1 MLYEGALNM
10 TTLLLS
16 LQFEISLIFGA
27 IASLLIGLSL
37 GLIGGGGSILT
48 VPVLVYLFS
57 VDPLQATAYSLF
69 IVGATSAIGA
79 YPKYKQ
85 GQVNL
90 KTALIFGAPSILT
103 VYATRKWILPAI
115 PTELGQWGNFILTK
129 SVLLML
135 LFALLMVAASFSMI
149 RTQKPLGTIETKPQS
164 FNYPLILVE
173 GAVVGLLTGLVGAGG
188 GFLIIPALVIL
199 TGLPMKQAVGTS
211 LLIIAA
217 KSLIGFTGDL
227 TEQKIDWV
235 LLGFVTAMA
244 VGGIIVGNQLSKKI
258 DGNKLKKGFG
268 WFVLVMGIY
277 ILVKEG
283 WGAGH

>member
-1 MLYEGALNM
+1 M

-149 RTQKPLGTIETKPQS
+149 RTQKSLGTIETKPQS